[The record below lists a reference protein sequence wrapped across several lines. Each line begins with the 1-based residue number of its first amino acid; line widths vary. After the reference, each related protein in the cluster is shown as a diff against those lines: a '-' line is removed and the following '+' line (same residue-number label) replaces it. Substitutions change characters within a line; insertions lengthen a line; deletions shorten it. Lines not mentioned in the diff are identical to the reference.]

1 MTIRGASGCK
11 ATVSFYETPILVVD
25 DSNAVRTVM
34 QDLLKEQG
42 FEDVTVAEGV
52 SSAQEA
58 YDEKRHPV
66 VFLDLLMPEA
76 SGLRFARHA
85 LDQDPY
91 CKIILITALPP
102 NNEGVITA
110 VSEGAYD
117 ILQKPIRPGDL
128 KAMVNKLEKEFASVT
143 TSSRDD
149 VSYS

>member
-1 MTIRGASGCK
+1 M
-11 ATVSFYETPILVVD
+11 SFYETPILVVD

-34 QDLLKEQG
+34 QDLLKDQG
-42 FEDVTVAEGV
+42 FGDVTVADSV
-52 SSAQEA
+52 ASAQDA

-91 CKIILITALPP
+91 CKIVLITALPP

-117 ILQKPIRPGDL
+117 ILQKPIRPDDL
-128 KAMVNKLEKEFASVT
+128 KGMIRKLEKEFASVA

>member
-1 MTIRGASGCK
+1 
-11 ATVSFYETPILVVD
+11 VSFYETPILVVD

-34 QDLLKEQG
+34 QDLLKDQG
-42 FEDVTVAEGV
+42 FEDVTVADSV
-52 SSAQEA
+52 ASAQDA
-58 YDEKRHPV
+58 YDDKRHPV

-91 CKIILITALPP
+91 CKIVLITALPP

-117 ILQKPIRPGDL
+117 ILQKPIRPDDL
-128 KAMVNKLEKEFASVT
+128 KAMIRKLEKEFASVT